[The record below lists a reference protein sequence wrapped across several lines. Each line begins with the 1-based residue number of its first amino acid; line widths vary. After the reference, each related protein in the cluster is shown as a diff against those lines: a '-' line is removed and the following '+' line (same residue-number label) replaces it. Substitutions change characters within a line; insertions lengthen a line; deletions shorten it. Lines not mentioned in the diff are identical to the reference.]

1 MKYIFLIAAFN
12 ALFFA
17 VLVLQ
22 KKKALHDKILIYWL
36 IYLGLYTGI
45 YALFSNKLFIDFH
58 LLSASFISLLLLHGP
73 FLFLYVSALID
84 QKFEFNRK
92 KLLHFIPFILFN
104 LYIVI
109 ASFSPELSERIRLD
123 HVESEHGAPLLFNL
137 FLILT
142 VLSGPFYFILSI
154 LLFKKLDINI
164 FNNFSSYENVNLE
177 WLRKLVYTFGA
188 IWTILMVF
196 ATVHHVFGMFSW
208 VFCTHGLSLSLSVF
222 IILIGYFGLK
232 QKEIFIQYHDNNIE
246 YVTEPKTKYASV
258 VLKEADAEQYVNKI
272 RHFMSNEKPY
282 LDANLSLPELA
293 GKLNI
298 PSHHLSR
305 VINEQFNV
313 NFFDFINQYRVN
325 EVKSRIDNP
334 EFENLSLL
342 GIAFDSGFNTKSAF
356 NRVFKKITGLTPSEY
371 KKQIRMLHFKAIY
384 AYASPDFIKKDFKFV
399 SDRYYITK

>member
-45 YALFSNKLFIDFH
+45 YALFSNKLFINFH

-73 FLFLYVSALID
+73 FLFLYISALID
-84 QKFEFNRK
+84 QKFRFDRK
-92 KLLHFIPFILFN
+92 KLFHFIPFILFN
-104 LYIVI
+104 TFII
-109 ASFSPELSERIRLD
+109 ISSFFPELSERIRLD
-123 HVESEHGAPLLFNL
+123 HVESEQGVPLLFNL

-164 FNNFSSYENVNLE
+164 FNNFSSYENVNLD

-188 IWTILMVF
+188 IWTVLMIF
-196 ATVHHVFGMFSW
+196 STVHHVFGLFSW

-232 QKEIFIQYHDNNIE
+232 QKEIFIQYHDINIE
-246 YVTEPKTKYASV
+246 FLTESKTKYASV
-258 VLKEADAEQYVNKI
+258 ALKEADVKKYVNQI
-272 RHFMSNEKPY
+272 RNFMSDEKPY
-282 LDANLSLPELA
+282 LDANLSLPDLA
-293 GKLNI
+293 RKLNI

-325 EVKSRIDNP
+325 EVKSMIANP

-342 GIAFDSGFNTKSAF
+342 GIAYDSGFNTKSAF
-356 NRVFKKITGLTPSEY
+356 NRVFKKLTGLTPSEY
-371 KKQIRMLHFKAIY
+371 KKQ
-384 AYASPDFIKKDFKFV
+384 
-399 SDRYYITK
+399 T

>member
-12 ALFFA
+12 ALFFT

-22 KKKALHDKILIYWL
+22 KKKALHDRILIYWL
-36 IYLGLYTGI
+36 VYLGLYTGI
-45 YALFSNKLFIDFH
+45 YAMFSNKLFLNFH

-73 FLFLYVSALID
+73 FLFLYISALID
-84 QKFEFNRK
+84 QKFQFNRK

-104 LYIVI
+104 LFLVI
-109 ASFSPELSERIRLD
+109 ASLLPEISERIRMD
-123 HVESEHGAPLLFNL
+123 HVESEAGAPLLFNL

-142 VLSGPFYFILSI
+142 VLSGPFYFILSM

-164 FNNFSSYENVNLE
+164 FNNFSSYENVNLD
-177 WLRKLVYTFGA
+177 WLRKLVYSFGA
-188 IWTILMVF
+188 IWTVLMVF
-196 ATVHHVFGMFSW
+196 AIIHHVFQMFSW
-208 VFCTHGLSLSLSVF
+208 IFCTNGLSLSLSVF

-232 QKEIFIQYHDNNIE
+232 QKEIFIQYQDNSIE
-246 YVTEPKTKYASV
+246 YVTEPKTKYAG
-258 VLKEADAEQYVNKI
+258 VLLKDADAEKYVGKLL
-272 RHFMSNEKPY
+272 HFMSIEKPY

-293 GKLNI
+293 NKLHI

-313 NFFDFINQYRVN
+313 NFFDFINKYRIE
-325 EVKSRIDNP
+325 EVKSRIGNS

-356 NRVFKKITGLTPSEY
+356 NRVFKKMTGLTPTEFRN
-371 KKQIRMLHFKAIY
+371 QI
-384 AYASPDFIKKDFKFV
+384 
-399 SDRYYITK
+399 

>member
-17 VLVLQ
+17 ILILQ

-36 IYLGLYTGI
+36 IYLGLYAGI
-45 YALFSNKLFIDFH
+45 YALFSDTLFIDFH

-73 FLFLYVSALID
+73 FLFLYISALID
-84 QKFEFNRK
+84 QKFQFNRK
-92 KLLHFIPFILFN
+92 KLFHFIPFILFN
-104 LYIVI
+104 LFIVI
-109 ASFSPELSERIRLD
+109 ASLLPEISERIRLD

-142 VLSGPFYFILSI
+142 VLSGPFHFILSI

-164 FNNFSSYENVNLE
+164 FNNFSSYKNVNLN
-177 WLRKLVYTFGA
+177 WLRRLVYSFGA
-188 IWTILMVF
+188 IWTLLMIFV
-196 ATVHHVFGMFSW
+196 TVHHVFHLFTW
-208 VFCTHGLSLSLSVF
+208 IFCTHGLSLSLSVF

-232 QKEIFIQYHDNNIE
+232 QKEIFNHYPDQYIE
-246 YVTEPKTKYASV
+246 YITEPKTKYAGV
-258 VLKEADAEQYVNKI
+258 VLKDADAEKYVSQL
-272 RHFMSNEKPY
+272 RHFMNIEKPY

-293 GKLNI
+293 NKLHI
-298 PSHHLSR
+298 TSHHLSR

-313 NFFDFINQYRVN
+313 NFFDFINQYRVD
-325 EVKSRIDNP
+325 EVKSRIGNP

-356 NRVFKKITGLTPSEY
+356 NRVFKKMTGLTPSEY
-371 KKQIRMLHFKAIY
+371 KSQL
-384 AYASPDFIKKDFKFV
+384 
-399 SDRYYITK
+399 